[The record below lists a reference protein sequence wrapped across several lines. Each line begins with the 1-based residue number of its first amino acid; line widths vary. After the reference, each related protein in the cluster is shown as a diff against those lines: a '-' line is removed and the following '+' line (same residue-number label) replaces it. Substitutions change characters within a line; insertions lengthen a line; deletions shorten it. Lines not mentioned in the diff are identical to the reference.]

1 LLRFARNDK
10 NPVTARSAAT
20 KQSPALVDETVQR
33 RALRRNRAIATG
45 ILGVAA
51 VIFLGTS
58 ALPQRFWVA
67 LVRAGAEA
75 ALVGG
80 LADWFAVTAL
90 FRHPFGIP
98 IPRTA
103 IVPKNKDRIGEG
115 LGQFVERNFLAPE
128 LLAQKLAA
136 LAPVERAADWVAR
149 PENAAL
155 VAGRIAEALP
165 PMIRSLEDRELR
177 LFIARSFQE
186 QLREIELAPALGRIV
201 TLLTQSGQYDALFDR
216 ALDAAQDALAANAE
230 RLYAMVAERSQWWI
244 PRAVDRHIAE
254 RIIDG
259 IEEILAEL
267 RRPDSDGRNRFR
279 AAVDGIA
286 ADLVSSPAARQRVA
300 EIKNRL
306 LEQTEVQD
314 WLAAVWDD
322 LRRIVLDDLAAPGSR
337 TRAALGQ
344 GLASL
349 GRTLAADPD
358 MRRRLHGAIEH
369 VAFAVVPWRGQIASL
384 IAEVV
389 RNWDADTV
397 AARLELAMGS
407 DLQYIRMNGTLVGA
421 LVGCVLFLIAR
432 FAF

>member
-1 LLRFARNDK
+1 M
-10 NPVTARSAAT
+10 
-20 KQSPALVDETVQR
+20 R
-33 RALRRNRAIATG
+33 RALRRNRAFATG

-51 VIFLGTS
+51 IIFLATS
-58 ALPQRFWVA
+58 AVANPGFWIA
-67 LVRAGAEA
+67 LVRSGAEA

-128 LLAQKLAA
+128 ILAAKLAA
-136 LAPVERAADWVAR
+136 LAPVKRAAHWLAD
-149 PENAAL
+149 PDNAAL
-155 VAGRIAEALP
+155 VASRVAEALP
-165 PMIRSLEDRELR
+165 PVIRSLEDRELR
-177 LFIARSFQE
+177 DFIARSFAE
-186 QLREIELAPALGRIV
+186 QLRELELAPALGRLLS
-201 TLLTQSGQYDALFDR
+201 LLTQSGQYDALFDR
-216 ALDAAQDALAANAE
+216 VLDATHDMLAANAD
-230 RLYAMVAERSQWWI
+230 RLYAMVSERSKWWI
-244 PRAVDRHIAE
+244 PRAMDRRIAE

-267 RRPDSDGRNRFR
+267 RQPGSEARGRFR
-279 AAVDGIA
+279 EAVETMAAE
-286 ADLVSSPAARQRVA
+286 LVGSPLWRRRVA
-300 EIKNRL
+300 EIKDRL
-306 LEQTEVQD
+306 LEQKEVQE
-314 WLAAVWDD
+314 WLGAVWDE
-322 LRRIVLDDLAAPGSR
+322 LRRVVLEDLAAPASR
-337 TRAALGQ
+337 TRAAMAQ

-349 GRTLAADPD
+349 GRTLAGDAE
-358 MRRRLHGAIEH
+358 MQLRLHGGIEH
-369 VAFAVVPWRGQIASL
+369 VALAVVPWRGQISSL

-389 RNWDADTV
+389 RSWDAGTV

-421 LVGCVLFLIAR
+421 CVGCVLFLIAR

>member
-1 LLRFARNDK
+1 MKRQDTIPAFA
-10 NPVTARSAAT
+10 
-20 KQSPALVDETVQR
+20 DEAGMR
-33 RALRRNRAIATG
+33 RALRRNRAFATG

-51 VIFLGTS
+51 VIFLATS
-58 ALPQRFWVA
+58 AIAAPGFWIA

-103 IVPKNKDRIGEG
+103 IVPKNKNRIGEG

-128 LLAQKLAA
+128 ILAAKLAA
-136 LAPVERAADWVAR
+136 LAPVRHAALWLANPD
-149 PENAAL
+149 NAAL
-155 VAGRIAEALP
+155 VASRIAEALP
-165 PMIRSLEDRELR
+165 PVIRSLEDRELR
-177 LFIARSFQE
+177 DFIARSFHE
-186 QLREIELAPALGRIV
+186 QLREVELAPALGRLLS
-201 TLLTQSGQYDALFDR
+201 LLTRSGQYDALFDR
-216 ALDAAQDALAANAE
+216 ALDSVHDMLAANAD

-244 PRAVDRHIAE
+244 PRAMDRRIAE

-267 RRPDSDGRNRFR
+267 RQPDSEPRGRFR
-279 AAVDGIA
+279 AAVETMA
-286 ADLVSSPAARQRVA
+286 ADLVESPLWRQRVA
-300 EIKNRL
+300 EIRNRL
-306 LEQTEVQD
+306 LEQKEVQD
-314 WLAAVWDD
+314 WLAAVWDE
-322 LRRIVLDDLAAPGSR
+322 LRRIVLDDLAAPASR
-337 TRAALGQ
+337 TRAAMMQ

-349 GRTLAADPD
+349 GRTLAADSE
-358 MRRRLHGAIEH
+358 MQLRLHGGIEH
-369 VAFAVVPWRGQIASL
+369 VALAVVPWRGQISSL

-389 RNWDADTV
+389 RSWDADTV
-397 AARLELAMGS
+397 AERLELAMGS

-421 LVGCVLFLIAR
+421 CVGCVLFLIAR

>member
-1 LLRFARNDK
+1 MEPQKSIPAFA
-10 NPVTARSAAT
+10 
-20 KQSPALVDETVQR
+20 DEAGLR
-33 RALRRNRAIATG
+33 RALRRSRAFATG

-51 VIFLGTS
+51 IIFLGTS
-58 ALPQRFWVA
+58 AFGGQEFWVA

-128 LLAQKLAA
+128 ILAGRLAA
-136 LAPVERAADWVAR
+136 LAPVRHAAEWLAH

-155 VAGRIAEALP
+155 VSGRIAEALP
-165 PMIRSLEDRELR
+165 PLIRSLEDRELR
-177 LFIARSFQE
+177 DFIVRSFHE
-186 QLREIELAPALGRIV
+186 QLRELELAPALGRLLS
-201 TLLTQSGQYDALFDR
+201 LLTRSGQYDALFDR
-216 ALDAAQDALAANAE
+216 ALDAAHDALAAHAD

-244 PRAVDRHIAE
+244 PRAVDRRIAE
-254 RIIDG
+254 RIIAA
-259 IEEILAEL
+259 IEDILAEL
-267 RRPDSDGRNRFR
+267 RQADSDARLRFR
-279 AAVDGIA
+279 AAVETMA
-286 ADLVSSPAARQRVA
+286 TDLVASPQWRRRVA
-300 EIKNRL
+300 EVKDRL
-306 LEQTEVQD
+306 LEQAEMQD
-314 WLAAVWDD
+314 WLAAVWDE
-322 LRRIVLDDLAAPGSR
+322 LRRIVLDDLAAPASR
-337 TRAALGQ
+337 TRAAMTQ

-349 GRTLAADPD
+349 GRTLSGDAEMQA
-358 MRRRLHGAIEH
+358 RLHAGIEH
-369 VAFAVVPWRGQIASL
+369 VALAVVPWRGQIASL

-389 RNWDADTV
+389 RSWDAGTV

-421 LVGCVLFLIAR
+421 CVGCVLFLIAR

>member
-1 LLRFARNDK
+1 LIPAFA
-10 NPVTARSAAT
+10 
-20 KQSPALVDETVQR
+20 DEAGMR
-33 RALRRNRAIATG
+33 RALRRNRALATG

-51 VIFLGTS
+51 IIFLATS
-58 ALPQRFWVA
+58 AVRDPGFWIA

-103 IVPKNKDRIGEG
+103 IVPRNKDRIGEG

-128 LLAQKLAA
+128 ILAARLAA
-136 LAPVERAADWVAR
+136 LAPVKCAADWLAD
-149 PENAAL
+149 PGNAEL
-155 VAGRIAEALP
+155 VASRIAEALP
-165 PMIRSLEDRELR
+165 PIIRSLEDRELR
-177 LFIARSFQE
+177 DFIARSFHE
-186 QLREIELAPALGRIV
+186 QLREVELAPVLGQLLS
-201 TLLTQSGQYDALFDR
+201 LLTRSGQYDALFDR
-216 ALDAAQDALAANAE
+216 ALDAVHELLAANAD
-230 RLYAMVAERSQWWI
+230 RLYAMVAERSRWWI
-244 PRAVDRHIAE
+244 PRAMDRRIAE

-267 RRPDSDGRNRFR
+267 RQPAGEARGRFR
-279 AAVDGIA
+279 AAVEGMA
-286 ADLVSSPAARQRVA
+286 ADLVASPLWRRRVA
-300 EIKNRL
+300 EIKDRL
-306 LEQTEVQD
+306 LEQKEVQD
-314 WLAAVWDD
+314 WLGAVWDE
-322 LRRIVLDDLAAPGSR
+322 LRRIVLEDLAAPASR
-337 TRAALGQ
+337 TRAAMTQ

-349 GRTLAADPD
+349 GRTLAGDAE
-358 MRRRLHGAIEH
+358 MQLRLHGGIEH
-369 VAFAVVPWRGQIASL
+369 VALAVVPWRGQIAAL

-389 RNWDADTV
+389 RSWDAGTV

-421 LVGCVLFLIAR
+421 CVGCLLFLIAR